1 MKHRF
6 FKQLIC
12 ICSILV
18 LLLGLCPTPTMAEGV
33 SVEIVGFMSGKTTG
47 LRSSELLQA
56 RVTGYSGNTADLT
69 YKWTNALGSVTQSW
83 FWNNYY
89 GTYLYV
95 FNDHNMYTVQGTVGE
110 QEIYNTAHNVTASDN
125 MAGRTQD
132 KTFTG
137 TGYAYAAVYG
147 ADLNARDY
155 TTGSISVEV
164 YDGNTLLG
172 TASYSGFQAPNLGG
186 DLDNAVFGVFVG
198 DTIDVKDLLG
208 ESAILHVNCE
218 ACSVTEAA
226 ITDNSK
232 CITIGGSA
240 PNYSVTG
247 NAEGTAAIRI
257 TVKKENCKFHQYASY
272 TATPTVHVFKK
283 PTVTGGL
290 TTLTLTDLD
299 DDCTYYIGNAK
310 GERSADGKTVVFE
323 GLTPSTTYPIE
334 VRGHYTD
341 DGEEK
346 IVYAYVS
353 GTTLTPNV
361 AAVQIRLDGELT
373 TMEAVG
379 LEGLYLQQTIDNL
392 PTGDPIPL
400 TYHSEGQNYT
410 ALVTDGVYHVH
421 AADDVHIGD
430 HHIVISGVDAT
441 TTLQYYTLTYDTDG
455 GALSQTPTK
464 QIYLSRSAVITT
476 NELPKKPGY
485 YFAGWSDG
493 TKAYQPN
500 TTLINEI
507 ISPLTLTALWE
518 DAADVYVHFSI
529 NHIAAD
535 GDGHNNDKSKHN
547 VTFTVDSRETGSV
560 GDYTELA
567 HRAITWDGKSA
578 FDTDGYTV
586 SYAPTHEADVTYY
599 NATAPTFSDLP
610 KGLDYT
616 VTTAKSGYNVV
627 GITSTTDA
635 NGDVILEVELI
646 YDPSNFDLTFNV
658 LLDEEAKALPAA
670 LRPTHVNLK
679 VTSWGESPYDDDEA
693 MEWDTITQHHETYLQ
708 LTLDENGQAV
718 GTFPVWMNNT
728 DDHLPYHYRLEI
740 ISYEMP
746 DRSVLPAADRMF
758 EHTHYLTADE
768 RISAEI
774 IVDGGADPDT
784 TDTDFLTGVYFA
796 NGAQQGTLTALI
808 SIRKPDLTLDAAG
821 GTIGENTTA
830 LIPEIITVPDL
841 TPYTPTRDGYVFMG
855 WFDEAGNAV
864 TAGMTLTKNTTA
876 YARWAEALTING
888 TVTVENFYELNGV
901 KTLLNAADRITQT
914 TVLLRRRP
922 TGIGNYITIA
932 EQTVSLDPSA
942 DTSVN
947 TFAFTHLPATD
958 TDGDGYEYI
967 VALRQ
972 SNYNVDY
979 TPSYTYTAVAPD
991 GSSDTRQAAKPVF
1004 VNRTAEVEAL
1014 LHFDPV
1020 SVAIP
1025 FTVDTTRI
1033 TTQSVRPIAVTL
1045 AYEAAAADNNGLDWY
1060 VITQHSGD
1068 NDPISAT
1075 VTDGFATGSY
1085 PVWSTTPD
1093 GAYEYLYRLKVID
1106 YTMPDGTVIPVTDNV
1121 LFNIY
1126 IGPAVSTN
1134 TANAMLTA
1142 TFSPLPFELTLN
1154 TLTTDTHIEDA
1165 GYTFTQDTH
1174 DIYLRQ
1180 FFYGTGVPVLPIP
1193 QKEGYSFEGWY
1204 DSEGNRITTVAPE
1217 TQTDVTLYAKWEAGF
1232 NVNFHANH
1240 PLAESDILRSYYEP
1254 DVTLPDGDRYFSLT
1268 DEGTVGDPFYDL
1280 PTLSDSRRYIF
1291 KGWYLDHDNEND
1303 SHPLDWSTVFTDETH
1318 IYAHWI
1324 YVDDVAHET
1333 EDKKIIDGAGYLGFE
1348 LAGVQIRRLEKD
1360 KEEHH
1365 GEVGSGLRFVSVLSK
1380 KVADGITAIHPAN
1393 ADYEYGL
1400 VLAKTATAQKYAAAA
1415 GIADK
1420 DYLLQYKSEN
1430 VNGVN
1435 TATAYK
1441 FVQNLKLSGVPDH
1454 YEGTAYRLF
1463 TGVVTFKNKEG
1474 DELIAAHNTAFS
1486 ARPYLRCYDANGLYR
1501 THYLSYGGTLTYGGC
1516 SASYAGVA
1524 ATLEK

>member
-18 LLLGLCPTPTMAEGV
+18 LLLGLCPAPTMAEGV
-33 SVEIVGFMSGKTTG
+33 SVEIVGFMSGNTTG

-164 YDGNTLLG
+164 YDGDTLLG
-172 TASYSGFQAPNLGG
+172 TASYSGFQAPDLGS
-186 DLDNAVFGVFVG
+186 DLDNAVFGVFAG
-198 DTIDVKDLLG
+198 DSIDVKDLLG

-218 ACSVTEAA
+218 ACSVTEAT
-226 ITDNSK
+226 ITDNSN
-232 CITIGGSA
+232 CITIGGNA

-247 NAEGTAAIRI
+247 NTEGTAAIRI

-379 LEGLYLQQTIDNL
+379 LEGLYLQQAIDNV

-400 TYHSEGQNYT
+400 TYHPEGHNYT
-410 ALVTDGVYHVH
+410 AQVADGIYHVH

-441 TTLQYYTLTYDTDG
+441 TTLQYYTLTYDTAG
-455 GALSQTPTK
+455 GTLNDTAVK
-464 QIYLSRSAVITT
+464 QIYLSRSAVHTT

-493 TKAYQPN
+493 TNVYQPN
-500 TTLINEI
+500 TTLVNEI

-518 DAADVYVHFSI
+518 DAVDVYVHFSI

-535 GDGHNNDKSKHN
+535 GNGHNNDKSKHN

-567 HRAITWDGKSA
+567 HRTITWDGKSA

-586 SYAPTHEADVTYY
+586 SYAPSDEADVTYY

-610 KGLDYT
+610 KGLSYT
-616 VTTAKSGYNVV
+616 VTTAKSGYDVV

-635 NGDVILEVELI
+635 DGNVTLEVELI
-646 YDPSNFDLTFNV
+646 YDPGNFDLTFNV
-658 LLDEEAKALPAA
+658 LLDEEAKTLPAA

-679 VTSWGESPYDDDEA
+679 VTSWGDTPYDDDETV
-693 MEWDTITQHHETYLQ
+693 EWETITQHHETYLQ

-746 DRSVLPAADRMF
+746 DRSVLPAADRNF

-784 TDTDFLTGVYFA
+784 ADTDPLTGVYFA

-864 TAGMTLTKNTTA
+864 TAGMSLSKNTTA

-901 KTLLNAADRITQT
+901 KTLLNTADRITHT
-914 TVLLRRRP
+914 TALLRRRP
-922 TGIGNYITIA
+922 IGIGNYITIA

-979 TPSYTYTAVAPD
+979 TPSYTYTAVAAD
-991 GSSDTRQAAKPVF
+991 GSSDTRQAAKPEF
-1004 VNRTAEVEAL
+1004 IGNTAEVAAL

-1020 SVAIP
+1020 NVALP

-1033 TTQSVRPIAVTL
+1033 TAQSVRPIAVTL

-1060 VITQHSGD
+1060 VITQHNGD
-1068 NDPISAT
+1068 NEPISAT
-1075 VTDGFATGSY
+1075 VTDGFATGNY

-1093 GAYEYLYRLKVID
+1093 GVYEYLYRLKVID
-1106 YTMPDGTVIPVTDNV
+1106 YTMPDGTVIPMTDNV
-1121 LFNIY
+1121 LFNVY
-1126 IGPAVSTN
+1126 IGEPVSTN
-1134 TANAMLTA
+1134 TENAMLTA
-1142 TFSPLPFELTLN
+1142 AFSPLPFELTLN

-1174 DIYLRQ
+1174 DIYLHQ
-1180 FFYGTGVPVLPIP
+1180 FFYGTGVPTLPIP

-1204 DSEGNRITTVAPE
+1204 DSEGNRVTTVAPE
-1217 TQTDVTLYAKWEAGF
+1217 TKTDVTLYAKWEAGY

-1254 DVTLPDGDRYFSLT
+1254 DVTLPEGDRYFSLT
-1268 DEGTVGDPFYDL
+1268 DEGTVGAPFYDL

-1303 SHPLDWSTVFTDETH
+1303 SRPLDWSTVFTGETH
-1318 IYAHWI
+1318 IYAHWL

-1333 EDKKIIDGAGYLGFE
+1333 EDKKIIDGEGYLGFE

-1360 KEEHH
+1360 NQEHY
-1365 GEVGSGLRFVSVLSK
+1365 GEAGSGLRFVSVLSK
-1380 KVADGITAIHPAN
+1380 QVADGITAIHPAN

-1435 TATAYK
+1435 TATAFK

>member
-1 MKHRF
+1 MKTRF

-12 ICSILV
+12 ICSVLV

-33 SVEIVGFMSGKTTG
+33 SVEIVGFMSGNTTG

-56 RVTGYSGNTADLT
+56 KVTGYSGNTADLT
-69 YKWTNALGSVTQSW
+69 YKWTNALGSISQSW

-110 QEIYNTAHNVTASDN
+110 QEIYNTTHNVTASDN

-137 TGYAYAAVYG
+137 VGYAYAAVYG
-147 ADLNARDY
+147 ADLNTRDY
-155 TTGSISVEV
+155 TTGHISVEV

-172 TASYSGFQAPNLGG
+172 TASYSGFQAPNLGR

-232 CITIGGSA
+232 CITISGST
-240 PNYSVTG
+240 PNYSITG
-247 NAEGTAAIRI
+247 NAEGTATIRI
-257 TVKKENCKFHQYASY
+257 TVKKTNCKFHQQASH

-310 GERSADGKTVVFE
+310 GERSADGQTVVFE
-323 GLTPSTTYPIE
+323 GLEPSTTYPIE

-346 IVYAYVS
+346 TVYAYVS

-361 AAVQIRLDGELT
+361 AAVQIRLDGVLT
-373 TMEAVG
+373 TMEDVG
-379 LEGLYLQQTIDNL
+379 LEGLYLQQVIDDI
-392 PTGDPIPL
+392 PTGEPIPL
-400 TYHSEGQNYT
+400 TYQSEGQNYT
-410 ALVTDGVYHVH
+410 ALVTDGIYHVH
-421 AADDVHIGD
+421 AANNEHIGD
-430 HHIVISGVDAT
+430 HHIVISGIDAT
-441 TTLQYYTLTYDTDG
+441 TTLQYYTLTYDTAG
-455 GALSQTPTK
+455 GTFSQTPTK

-476 NELPKKPGY
+476 GEIPTRPGY
-485 YFAGWSDG
+485 HFIGWTDG
-493 TKAYQPN
+493 ANTYQPN
-500 TTLINEI
+500 TTVINEI

-518 DAADVYVHFSI
+518 DAVDVYVNVTI

-535 GDGHNNDKSKHN
+535 GDGHYNDKGKHN
-547 VTFTVDSRETGSV
+547 VTFTVDGRETGSV
-560 GDYTELA
+560 GDYTELV
-567 HRAITWDGKSA
+567 HRTITWDGKSE
-578 FDTDGYTV
+578 FDADGYTV
-586 SYAPTHEADVTYY
+586 SYAPTDKADVTYY
-599 NATAPTFSDLP
+599 SAAAPTFTDLP

-616 VTTAKSGYNVV
+616 VTTAKSGYDIVS
-627 GITSTTDA
+627 ITSTIDA
-635 NGDVILEVELI
+635 NGDVTLEVELI
-646 YDPSNFDLTFNV
+646 YDPHNFDLEFTV
-658 LLDEEAKALPAA
+658 MLDEEAKALPAA
-670 LRPTHVNLK
+670 LRPTHVNVK
-679 VTSWGESPYDDDEA
+679 VTAWGETPYDDNDVI
-693 MEWDTITQHHETYLQ
+693 EWSTITQHKDTYLQ

-718 GTFPVWMNNT
+718 GTYPVWMANT
-728 DDHLPYHYRLEI
+728 DDHTPYHYRLEV
-740 ISYEMP
+740 ISYGMP
-746 DRSVLPAADRMF
+746 DGAVLPAADRNF

-774 IVDGGADPDT
+774 IVEGGADPDA
-784 TDTDFLTGVYFA
+784 TDTNTLTGVYFE
-796 NGAQQGTLTALI
+796 NEAQQGTLLALI
-808 SIRKPDLTLDAAG
+808 SIQKPNLTLDAAG
-821 GTIGENTTA
+821 GIIGENPTT
-830 LIPEIITVPDL
+830 LIPEIIEVPDL
-841 TPYTPTRDGYVFMG
+841 IPYTPTRDGYVFMG
-855 WFDEAGNAV
+855 WFDVTGNAV
-864 TAGMTLTKNTTA
+864 TTGMALTQNTTA

-888 TVTVENFYELNGV
+888 TVTVENFYDYNGV
-901 KTLLNAADRITQT
+901 KTFLNSEERITRT

-922 TGIGNYITIA
+922 VGIGNYITIA
-932 EQTVSLDPSA
+932 EQTVLLDPSA
-942 DTSVN
+942 DTSQN
-947 TFAFTHLPATD
+947 TFTFADLPATD

-972 SNYNVDY
+972 SNYSVEY
-979 TPSYTYTAVAPD
+979 TPSYTYTAVGTD
-991 GSSDTRQAAKPVF
+991 GAADTRQAAKPEF
-1004 VNRTAEVEAL
+1004 IGNTAEVAAL
-1014 LHFDPV
+1014 LQFDPV
-1020 SVAIP
+1020 SVSLP

-1045 AYEAAAADNNGLDWY
+1045 VYEAAAADNNGLDWY
-1060 VITQHSGD
+1060 VITQHTGG
-1068 NDPISAT
+1068 NPPISAA
-1075 VTDGFATGSY
+1075 VTDGYATGSY

-1093 GAYEYLYRLKVID
+1093 GVYEYLYRLKIID
-1106 YTMPDGTVIPVTDNV
+1106 YTMPDGTVIKTENNV

-1126 IGPAVSTN
+1126 IGPTVSTN
-1134 TANAMLTA
+1134 TENAMLTA
-1142 TFSPLPFELTLN
+1142 VFSPLPFKLTLN

-1165 GYTFTQDTH
+1165 GYTYTQDTH
-1174 DIYLRQ
+1174 DIYLHQ
-1180 FFYGTGVPVLPIP
+1180 FFYGTGVPILPIP

-1204 DSEGNRITTVAPE
+1204 DGEGNRVTTVAPD
-1217 TQTDVTLYAKWEAGF
+1217 TQTDVTLYAQWEAGY

-1254 DVTLPDGDRYFSLT
+1254 DVTLPEGDRYFSLT
-1268 DEGTVGDPFYDL
+1268 EEGTVGDPFYDL
-1280 PTLSDSRRYIF
+1280 PTLSNSRRYIF

-1303 SHPLDWSTVFTDETH
+1303 SRPLDWSTVFTGETH
-1318 IYAHWI
+1318 IYAHWL
-1324 YVDDVAHET
+1324 YVEDVAHET
-1333 EDKKIIDGAGYLGFE
+1333 EDNKVISGDSYLGFE
-1348 LAGVQIRRLEKD
+1348 LAGVQIRKLEKD
-1360 KEEHH
+1360 NEEHH

-1380 KVADGITAIHPAN
+1380 DVSDGITAIHTAN

-1400 VLAKTATAQKYAAAA
+1400 VLAKTATAQKYAVAA
-1415 GIADK
+1415 GVNDADF
-1420 DYLLQYKSEN
+1420 LLQYKSTN

-1435 TATAYK
+1435 TTAAYK

-1454 YEGTAYRLF
+1454 YEGDAYRLF
-1463 TGVVTFKNKEG
+1463 TGVVTFNNKEE

-1501 THYLSYGGTLTYGGC
+1501 THYLSYGGTLVYGGC
-1516 SASYAGVA
+1516 SATYADVSA
-1524 ATLEK
+1524 ALEK